1 MALEIGQLSSSDP
14 ETGGRQA
21 RLEDRVPQRV
31 AEAVRREEE
40 NSEILIGWVQLLIL
54 ATFGALYSL
63 APPAADNPMMG
74 FEPVPVFLGVYL
86 GFTLI
91 RLALAYR
98 RQLYAPVLYL
108 SIVIDIGLL
117 MALIWSFHIQYMQP
131 AAFYLKAP
139 TLLYVFIF
147 ITLRALRFD
156 AKHVIVAGLVAA
168 AGWLLMLGYAIYA
181 DYGHEPITR
190 DFIGYMTSNRIL
202 LGAEFDKVISIL
214 VVTAILA
221 MALIRARRLLVTA
234 AREGMAAQDL
244 KRFFAPE
251 IARAIT
257 HADSEIAA
265 GEGESREAAILVLD
279 IRKFTSYAAALPA
292 DTVMRLLADY
302 QSRMVPVIR
311 RHGGTVDKFLG
322 DGIMATFGASRV
334 SETYAAD
341 ALRALDELIETAAAW
356 SAEVAAGPVD
366 GVSGGDGVPP
376 APLAVHAAAA
386 TGRVI
391 FGAVGDEARLEYTV
405 IGGAVNLA
413 AKLEKQNKLEGV
425 RALTTLQAY
434 RTALAQGYR
443 PAEERPVRAA
453 RPVDGVDE
461 PIDLVVMAA

>member
-1 MALEIGQLSSSDP
+1 MSLDIGNHVTSDP
-14 ETGGRQA
+14 DKEGRKGP
-21 RLEDRVPQRV
+21 LESRVPQRV

-40 NSEILIGWVQLLIL
+40 RSEILIGWVQLAIL
-54 ATFGALYSL
+54 ATFGVLYGL

-91 RLALAYR
+91 RLGLAYR
-98 RQLYAPVLYL
+98 RQLPTPVLYL
-108 SIVIDIGLL
+108 SIIIDMGLL
-117 MALIWSFHIQYMQP
+117 MALIWSFHLQYMQP

-156 AKHVIVAGLVAA
+156 ARQVIVAGLVAA
-168 AGWLLMLGYAIYA
+168 AGWLLMVGYAIYA
-181 DYGHEPITR
+181 DGGQERITR
-190 DFIGYMTSNRIL
+190 DFIAYMTGSRIL
-202 LGAEFDKVISIL
+202 IGAEFDKVISIL
-214 VVTAILA
+214 MVTAVLA
-221 MALIRARRLLVTA
+221 AALIRARQLLVTA

-257 HADSEIAA
+257 HADTEIAA
-265 GEGESREAAILVLD
+265 GEGESRDAAILVLD
-279 IRKFTSYAAALPA
+279 IRKFTTYAAALPA

-302 QSRMVPVIR
+302 QARMVPVIR

-322 DGIMATFGASRV
+322 DGIMATFGASRDTD
-334 SETYAAD
+334 TYAAD
-341 ALRALDELIETAAAW
+341 ALRALDDLIETAAAW
-356 SAEVAAGPVD
+356 TAEKASGPAVPSGPD
-366 GVSGGDGVPP
+366 GT
-376 APLAVHAAAA
+376 PLQLEVHAAAA

-413 AKLEKQNKLEGV
+413 AKLEKHNKQEAV
-425 RALTTLQAY
+425 RALTTREAY

-443 PAEERPVRAA
+443 PPQEKEVRPARRIDGLAEPL
-453 RPVDGVDE
+453 
-461 PIDLVVMAA
+461 DLVVMAG